1 MPSVKANGIEIAYD
15 SFGTRADPALL
26 LIRGFSGQMLG
37 WDEDFCGAIAR
48 EGYFVLRFDNRDVG
62 LSTKF
67 DAVGAPD
74 MGKLAVALQ
83 SGGDVTVPYRLE
95 DMADDAVGLLDA
107 LSIERAHVCG
117 VSMGGMIAQLVAI
130 RHPQRLRSL
139 ISYMSTTGEP
149 GLPPAT
155 PQAQAAI
162 ISPPPEGREAAIEH
176 TVEVHRALAG
186 DELGFDEAWT
196 RDMAERSWERS
207 SYSDGA
213 LRQMAAIVAARPRT
227 RALASVRVPTLVLHG
242 SADPIIPVEHA
253 HQTAQAIPGAE
264 LVVIEGLGHDIGP
277 PGWPFSIPTIV
288 EHLRKVD
295 A

>member
-1 MPSVKANGIEIAYD
+1 MPSAKANGIEIAYD
-15 SFGTRADPALL
+15 SFGTPADPALL
-26 LIRGFSGQMLG
+26 LIRGFAGQMLG
-37 WDEDFCGAIAR
+37 WHEDFCGRIAR
-48 EGYFVLRFDNRDVG
+48 EGYFVVRFDNRDVG

-83 SGGDVTVPYRLE
+83 SGGEITVPYRLE

-155 PQAQAAI
+155 PEAQAAI

-176 TVEVHRALAG
+176 TVAVHRALAG
-186 DELGFDEAWT
+186 DELGLDEAWV

-207 SYSDGA
+207 SYSEGA
-213 LRQMAAIVAARPRT
+213 LRQMAAIMAARPRT

-242 SADPIIPVEHA
+242 SADPIIPVAHA
-253 HQTAQAIPGAE
+253 HQTAEAIPGAE

-277 PGWPFSIPTIV
+277 PGWPFSIPAIV
-288 EHLRKVD
+288 EHLRKAD

>member
-15 SFGTRADPALL
+15 SFGTPADPALL
-26 LIRGFSGQMLG
+26 LIRGFAGQMLG
-37 WDEDFCGAIAR
+37 WDEDFCGAIAA

-139 ISYMSTTGEP
+139 ISYMSTPSRCTKRP
-149 GLPPAT
+149 S
-155 PQAQAAI
+155 
-162 ISPPPEGREAAIEH
+162 ISLASTCEAA
-176 TVEVHRALAG
+176 AG
-186 DELGFDEAWT
+186 
-196 RDMAERSWERS
+196 
-207 SYSDGA
+207 
-213 LRQMAAIVAARPRT
+213 VA
-227 RALASVRVPTLVLHG
+227 S
-242 SADPIIPVEHA
+242 
-253 HQTAQAIPGAE
+253 
-264 LVVIEGLGHDIGP
+264 
-277 PGWPFSIPTIV
+277 GWV
-288 EHLRKVD
+288 
-295 A
+295 